1 MHPEVFSRA
10 RFRDF
15 EEVNRG
21 GKVMFCSLEISE
33 CAQWLARDVRNA
45 TKKKMFL
52 FRGRCIL
59 IIQSCTSPDI
69 KLLGEETCEGACE
82 DNEKQHMLSDISD
95 VVGEKL
101 HSYLGG

>member
-1 MHPEVFSRA
+1 MHKS
-10 RFRDF
+10 
-15 EEVNRG
+15 
-21 GKVMFCSLEISE
+21 
-33 CAQWLARDVRNA
+33 LARDVRNA
-45 TKKKMFL
+45 KKKKR
-52 FRGRCIL
+52 FRVRVL
-59 IIQSCTSPDI
+59 IIQSCSSRDI